1 MKKKKQIC
9 IPLVDLKIQSD
20 NLKSELMRAIGNVI
34 NSSEFILGSHVA
46 EFEKNFAC
54 FTGTKFAASVAS
66 GTDALHL
73 ALRAAGIGRGHE
85 VITAVNTFYA
95 TAAAI
100 EIAGAI
106 PVFADCDPQTYLID
120 PESVE
125 KAVSKRT
132 GAIIPVHLY
141 GQIASMDKI
150 NNMAKKYRIAVIE
163 DACHSPGAEYRG
175 KNAGSLGTAGGFSF
189 YPAKNLGA
197 FGDGG
202 AVTTDR
208 KEIYEKILFMRNYGS
223 TEKYMHRTSGL
234 NSRLDSVQ
242 AAILNV
248 KIKYLAKWNDAR
260 MKAAQR
266 YMSNLKCSDG
276 IILPA
281 KAPDSTHVYHLFVIQ
296 VEGDRDKIIRKMA
309 DRGIACGIH
318 YPVPLHI
325 QPAFAGLGYKSGDF
339 PNAEFL
345 AKRIISLPIF
355 PEMDEEKTDYVCDCL
370 LRIMKNA

>member
-1 MKKKKQIC
+1 
-9 IPLVDLKIQSD
+9 
-20 NLKSELMRAIGNVI
+20 
-34 NSSEFILGSHVA
+34 
-46 EFEKNFAC
+46 
-54 FTGTKFAASVAS
+54 
-66 GTDALHL
+66 
-73 ALRAAGIGRGHE
+73 
-85 VITAVNTFYA
+85 VNTFYA